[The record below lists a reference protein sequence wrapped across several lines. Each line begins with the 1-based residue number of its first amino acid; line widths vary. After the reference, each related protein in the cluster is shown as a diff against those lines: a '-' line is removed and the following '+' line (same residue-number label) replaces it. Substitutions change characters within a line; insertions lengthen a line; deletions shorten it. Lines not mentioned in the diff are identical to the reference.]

1 MLDFKYWITKPVE
14 YDEYYL
20 TKDIL
25 NLMVDKIHQYVFSN
39 SALEFDYDEST
50 FKEKF
55 YKLLYVTYYLDEP
68 QGFKPYDDEMYEY
81 FTMKFSDDIIDIYFD
96 CKELVK
102 QYNIDLFSKTDNSI
116 YLQEFLFH
124 TLLVEDPYNDGS
136 DELSDEENIDYNI
149 DE

>member
-1 MLDFKYWITKPVE
+1 
-14 YDEYYL
+14 
-20 TKDIL
+20 
-25 NLMVDKIHQYVFSN
+25 
-39 SALEFDYDEST
+39 
-50 FKEKF
+50 
-55 YKLLYVTYYLDEP
+55 
-68 QGFKPYDDEMYEY
+68 MYEY

-116 YLQEFLFH
+116 YLQEFLFN
-124 TLLVEDPYNDGS
+124 TLLVEEPYNDNTNI